1 MFHKSVV
8 LAWERNWQGYR
19 QRFTFIVFLSL
30 LMLSFAI
37 AGRVHAGEVTLAW
50 DANTEQ
56 SLAGYKL
63 YFGKTSRN
71 YIGSVNVGNVTTYTL
86 TNLADGEMYYF
97 AAKAYDCFGN
107 ESDYSAELA
116 HAVNNQPP
124 VANAGPDQ
132 ELAEGLTVTL
142 NGANSYDPD
151 GMIVSYSWIQTE
163 GTEVVLMDAGSA
175 TTTFVTPYVGTTGE
189 TLKFQLTVTDRC
201 GVKATATCA
210 VNVLRN
216 NLPPVAVAGDGQ
228 TVSEY
233 ASVMLDG
240 SKSSDPDDGIASYS
254 WLQIGGPSV
263 QLLYADDE
271 KPIFDAPEVG
281 PEGASLIF
289 ELTVTDWGGLENKD
303 TCVVN
308 VVNVNQPPVANAG
321 RDQTVKAGRT
331 AKLNGS
337 ASTDPDDGIATYAW
351 TQPAGTPVTLSNP
364 SAVQPTFMVP
374 SIKRGSVLTFKL
386 TVTDRS
392 GLSTSDT
399 CNVTVK

>member
-1 MFHKSVV
+1 MLHKTAV
-8 LAWERNWQGYR
+8 LEWERNRLGSR
-19 QRFTFIVFLSL
+19 QVFIFIIMLSL
-30 LMLSFAI
+30 LMVCFAGV
-37 AGRVHAGEVTLAW
+37 GRVHAGNVTLAW
-50 DANTEQ
+50 DASTGQN
-56 SLAGYKL
+56 LAGYKL
-63 YFGKTSRN
+63 YFGTSSRN
-71 YIGSVNVGNVTTYTL
+71 YTGSVNVGNVTSYTL

-97 AAKAYDCFGN
+97 AATAYDCYGN

-132 ELAEGLTVTL
+132 SLAEGLTVTL
-142 NGANSYDPD
+142 SGANSYDPD

-201 GVKATATCA
+201 GVKAAATCA

-216 NLPPVAVAGDGQ
+216 NQPPVAVAGAGQ

-240 SKSSDPDDGIASYS
+240 SKSSDPDDGIATYM
-254 WLQIGGPSV
+254 WRQTAGPSV
-263 QLLYADDE
+263 QLLYAENE
-271 KPIFDAPEVG
+271 KPTFVAPEVG
-281 PEGASLIF
+281 LEGASLTF
-289 ELTVTDWGGLENKD
+289 ELTVTDFGGLQATDK
-303 TCVVN
+303 CVVN
-308 VVNVNQPPVANAG
+308 VVNANRPPVANAG
-321 RDQTVKAGRT
+321 RDQTVKVGAT

-351 TQPAGTPVTLSNP
+351 TQDAGTPVTLSNP
-364 SAVQPTFMVP
+364 SAVQPTFKVP

-386 TVTDRS
+386 TVTDRG
-392 GLSTSDT
+392 GLSSIDT